1 MATHKC
7 PERTDRCTNAQMSP
21 CVRSRAARHLNK
33 LDLVFLTLL
42 SVLSG
47 KSYDPHYTKG
57 KLRLK
62 EAEKAPSHGQRS
74 HLLLGV
80 AKPQWVSSS
89 QRSWAQETYRRHM
102 GGWELAEVW
111 QQAGPTRAEIC
122 HACEPRN
129 T

>member
-1 MATHKC
+1 
-7 PERTDRCTNAQMSP
+7 MSP

-42 SVLSG
+42 SVLSA
-47 KSYDPHYTKG
+47 KSYNPHYTKG

-89 QRSWAQETYRRHM
+89 AKLGSGNIQEAHGWVGVGRGMAAGRSHK
-102 GGWELAEVW
+102 
-111 QQAGPTRAEIC
+111 C
-122 HACEPRN
+122 
-129 T
+129 